1 MVLGMF
7 GGGASGAD
15 LNQLL
20 AKKNYRK
27 AIEILREQLAVRK
40 SDPRLRMQLADVLA
54 LAGGGKEAVSVL
66 LPLADEYAREGFAAK
81 AIAILKK
88 VEKLDPGRRDVENQL
103 AGLIKQGR
111 PEGRSALPLIPPGR
125 STEIGMEEIG
135 IGAAP
140 ISAPAAPSV
149 PDFESEFAHQEPEP
163 TPKPRPLADVA
174 PERLAKTHGAA
185 PAAKAPAPPT
195 ADASGLEEFEDITVP
210 MSEEDFRAG
219 VLDALGDALAASKED
234 AAKAAARDAAEEAA
248 AVAQGGGRAK
258 AGRVSSP
265 LFEEFTQ
272 DELVEVIHGL
282 QLVSFA
288 PGDIIMTEG
297 EPGSSLFVLTSGS
310 AKAFVRNQTGKHV
323 MVRELHEGDFFGEIS
338 ILSGKPRTAT
348 VTAGSDCDLLELDRA
363 TLDAIA
369 LTKPRV
375 WEVLKD
381 FAELRAGSARDKRLR
396 EQR

>member
-1 MVLGMF
+1 MF
-7 GGGASGAD
+7 GGSGGVD

-27 AIEILREQLAVRK
+27 AIDVLREQLAVRK
-40 SDPRLRMQLADVLA
+40 SDPRLRMQLADVLT

-81 AIAILKK
+81 AIAVLKK
-88 VEKLDPGRRDVENQL
+88 VEKIDPGRRDVEKQL
-103 AGLIKQGR
+103 ANLIKQGK
-111 PEGRSALPLIPPGR
+111 PEPRRALPLIPPGGAM
-125 STEIGMEEIG
+125 EIGMEEIG
-135 IGAAP
+135 IGIDP
-140 ISAPAAPSV
+140 ITAPAAPAAPAV
-149 PDFESEFAHQEPEP
+149 PDFESEFAPPEAAEPA
-163 TPKPRPLADVA
+163 PKARPVTEAAL
-174 PERLAKTHGAA
+174 ERFAREQAA
-185 PAAKAPAPPT
+185 QAAAAAKAPAPPA
-195 ADASGLEEFEDITVP
+195 ADDSALDGLEDIAVP

-234 AAKAAARDAAEEAA
+234 AAKEAAAEAAEEAA
-248 AVAQGGGRAK
+248 AISEGTAPK
-258 AGRVSSP
+258 AGPVASP

-282 QLVSFA
+282 QLVTFA
-288 PGDIIMTEG
+288 PGDIIITEG

-310 AKAFVRNQTGKHV
+310 AKAFVRSQAGKNT

-348 VTAGSDCDLLELDRA
+348 VTAGTECDLLELDRA

-369 LTKPRV
+369 QTKPRV
-375 WEVLKD
+375 WDVLKD
-381 FAELRAGSARDKRLR
+381 FAALRSGSARDKRLR
-396 EQR
+396 EQK